1 MSNYHQ
7 LLNQLS
13 DLNLTCI
20 KEILPAHLDEV
31 AKNEQSLVDS
41 LFELTHQEISYRRKE
56 TQRKILKRAMFPYHK
71 RLHDFNFDFQPKIK
85 KSEIQDL
92 VTLRFLDTY
101 DNLLFIGNSG
111 VGKTHLA
118 VSIGLECIDRGQSCL
133 FITSTEL
140 VNRLIRAHKRGSSDT
155 MLKKY
160 ASYSVLIIDEVGYLP
175 FSKEGSN
182 LLFQLIN
189 MRYERKSTI
198 ITTNIPLSQWSE
210 IFGNKKLTN
219 ALLDRLVHHS
229 KIIQITGPSYRMKSY
244 SETKGKETKR

>member
-1 MSNYHQ
+1 MMNYKEELMSNYHQ
-7 LLNQLS
+7 LLNQLT
-13 DLNLTCI
+13 DLNLTCV
-20 KEILPAHLDEV
+20 KENLPAHLDEV
-31 AKNEQSLVDS
+31 AKS
-41 LFELTHQEISYRRKE
+41 
-56 TQRKILKRAMFPYHK
+56 AMFTYHK
-71 RLHDFNFDFQPKIK
+71 RLYDFNFDFQPKIK

-101 DNLLFIGNSG
+101 DNILFIGNSG

-118 VSIGLECIDRGQSCL
+118 VSIGLECIDRGLSCL

-140 VNRLIRAHKRGSSDT
+140 VNRLIRAHKRGTSDT

-160 ASYSVLIIDEVGYLP
+160 AGYAVLIIDEVGYLP

-244 SETKGKETKR
+244 SEDKAKENK

>member
-1 MSNYHQ
+1 
-7 LLNQLS
+7 
-13 DLNLTCI
+13 
-20 KEILPAHLDEV
+20 
-31 AKNEQSLVDS
+31 
-41 LFELTHQEISYRRKE
+41 
-56 TQRKILKRAMFPYHK
+56 
-71 RLHDFNFDFQPKIK
+71 
-85 KSEIQDL
+85 
-92 VTLRFLDTY
+92 
-101 DNLLFIGNSG
+101 IGNSG

-118 VSIGLECIDRGQSCL
+118 VSIGLECIDRGLSCL

-140 VNRLIRAHKRGSSDT
+140 VNRLIRAHKRGTSET

-160 ASYSVLIIDEVGYLP
+160 SGYSVLIIDEVGYLP

-198 ITTNIPLSQWSE
+198 VTTNIPLSQWSE

-229 KIIQITGPSYRMKSY
+229 KLIQITGPSYRMKSY
-244 SETKGKETKR
+244 SENKEVKS